1 MLEYSR
7 PTSSGDVVLPKL
19 TLFSSSTSSG
29 IDCQTIILVSPHT
42 LQVRPSETVTPFGQD
57 MMATVGQQSSH
68 STALVGLRVEPLEQL
83 AQETPASGTQASSL
97 SNMSEFSQ
105 KMLENLFN
113 FASSYAVDPT
123 QSALTPGETYIP
135 AAALRQ
141 WYSNFQRRFSA
152 NPNFWKTL

>member
-1 MLEYSR
+1 M
-7 PTSSGDVVLPKL
+7 K
-19 TLFSSSTSSG
+19 
-29 IDCQTIILVSPHT
+29 
-42 LQVRPSETVTPFGQD
+42 PSETVTPFGQE
-57 MMATVGQQSSH
+57 MMDTVGHH
-68 STALVGLRVEPLEQL
+68 STAMVGLRVEPLDQL

-123 QSALTPGETYIP
+123 RSALTPGETYIP

-141 WYSNFQRRFSA
+141 WYSNFQRRLSL